1 MNNSSQSYAAQKKS
15 LRSRFRTYR
24 SGLSPGEYNQRSRRI
39 TERLLT
45 IPEVQHARCVHIY
58 WPMVDKRE
66 IDTRPIIEH
75 LHRTGITVVL
85 PVVLPVVLAP
95 GSSGRTSPRMTHLAW
110 DGHSL
115 LKKNRWG
122 VSEPQE
128 GKVVPADSL
137 DLIIVPALGGGR
149 NGHRIGH
156 GKGYYD
162 QFLSTIEATTIGLI
176 YEECLL
182 DSVPYEAHDEPLN
195 VIVSESET
203 VYVRF

>member
-1 MNNSSQSYAAQKKS
+1 
-15 LRSRFRTYR
+15 
-24 SGLSPGEYNQRSRRI
+24 
-39 TERLLT
+39 
-45 IPEVQHARCVHIY
+45 
-58 WPMVDKRE
+58 MVDKRE

-128 GKVVPADSL
+128 G
-137 DLIIVPALGGGR
+137 
-149 NGHRIGH
+149 HRIGH